1 VTDQQTPAP
10 KDPSSDAPADD
21 GGSVTVVAGE
31 VVTQQTATVVGA
43 QVADAAGNVQAEAA
57 AVISGN
63 TILLVADFADEAAA
77 QETYEALIDE
87 EIRGAAIIQGVVVAK
102 RDTEGKLHLGKM
114 TDHSTR
120 TGMKWGI
127 LGGAA
132 LGLLFPPSIIAGA
145 VYTGVLGGVLGKARN
160 LGRRHA
166 MAKDLENAI
175 EPGHSGIIALVEAT
189 SVETVKADLKAPTK
203 VTTAEVTPEEAKDIA
218 EVAKAS

>member
-1 VTDQQTPAP
+1 MTDQEEP
-10 KDPSSDAPADD
+10 
-21 GGSVTVVAGE
+21 
-31 VVTQQTATVVGA
+31 ATVVGA
-43 QVADAAGNVQAEAA
+43 QVSDAAGNVQAEAA

-63 TILLVADFADEAAA
+63 IVLLVADFADEAAA

-87 EIRGAAIIQGVVVAK
+87 EIRGTAIIQGVVVAK

-120 TGMKWGI
+120 TGVKWGI

-160 LGRRHA
+160 LGHRHA

-189 SVETVKADLKAPTK
+189 SVETVRGDLKEPTK
-203 VTTAEVTPEEAKDIA
+203 VTTKDVTPDEAKDLA
-218 EVAKAS
+218 EAATGS

>member
-1 VTDQQTPAP
+1 MTDQEEP
-10 KDPSSDAPADD
+10 
-21 GGSVTVVAGE
+21 
-31 VVTQQTATVVGA
+31 ATVVGA
-43 QVADAAGNVQAEAA
+43 QVSDAAGNVQAEAA

-63 TILLVADFADEAAA
+63 IVLLVADFADEAAA

-87 EIRGAAIIQGVVVAK
+87 EIRGTAIIQGVVVAK

-120 TGMKWGI
+120 TGVKWGI

-160 LGRRHA
+160 LGHRHE

-189 SVETVKADLKAPTK
+189 SVETVRGDLKEPTK
-203 VTTAEVTPEEAKDIA
+203 VTTKDVTPDEAKDLA
-218 EVAKAS
+218 EAATGS